1 MTLIADLFPILRTP
15 KKGVR
20 YISKKS
26 YFKGP
31 FDRHHGK
38 RVKQCCNLNE
48 STVTIFS
55 DHFEGY

>member
-38 RVKQCCNLNE
+38 RVQTMLQSE
-48 STVTIFS
+48 REHRYHI
-55 DHFEGY
+55 